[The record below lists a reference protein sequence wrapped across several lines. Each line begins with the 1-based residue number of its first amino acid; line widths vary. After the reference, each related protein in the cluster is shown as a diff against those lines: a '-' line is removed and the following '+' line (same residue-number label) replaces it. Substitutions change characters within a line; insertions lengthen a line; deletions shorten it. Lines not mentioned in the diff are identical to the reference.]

1 MKAILK
7 YSLILGLMLT
17 LLNSCRNTSETDDEQ
32 TELEQMM
39 NDPENKVEIKDG
51 GDKIKIETK
60 DGDQIK
66 IKKEDGDYKKKVETA
81 EGEEYKLK
89 IDEDGEVKEKTDN

>member
-66 IKKEDGDYKKKVETA
+66 IKKEDGDYKKKKSRPPKGKNT
-81 EGEEYKLK
+81 
-89 IDEDGEVKEKTDN
+89 N